1 MQQVVSIKRKPM
13 TLQFLSLREVQKRLK
28 VSRATVW
35 RYRKAGRFPVPVHDG
50 YSPVWRAVDVERWIK
65 ARQ

>member
-1 MQQVVSIKRKPM
+1 M